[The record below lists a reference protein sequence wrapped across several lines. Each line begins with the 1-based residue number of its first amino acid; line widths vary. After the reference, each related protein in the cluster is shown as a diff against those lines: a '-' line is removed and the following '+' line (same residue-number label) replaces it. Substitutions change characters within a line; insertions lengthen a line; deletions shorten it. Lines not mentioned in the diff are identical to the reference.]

1 MCAMNA
7 SHHGS
12 RNPSWVALAA
22 HRAWLDA
29 EGGRLL
35 RFGTA
40 AASTAGAGFAW
51 LDASGTPDPGPG
63 VQLWIT
69 ARMAHVYALAHLRG
83 RPGAGPLAD
92 RGLAALD
99 GPLRDAEHGG
109 WYPAIPEPGKPSDGR
124 KTAYGHAFVL
134 LAAASLT
141 VAGRTGAKALLTDA
155 CDVMESRFWDDR
167 RGWVRE
173 SWDRAWQEPE
183 AYLGANAN
191 MHAVEAFLAAADAT
205 GDGVWR
211 DRALRVAEFFVD
223 HVARSQ
229 WWRVPEHFSADGHIV
244 PEYHDTN
251 RADPFRPYGT
261 TPGHALEWARLLLN
275 LEAALPDP
283 PNWLA
288 EAARWLFVVAVGAGW
303 DTDGQPGFVYTVD
316 HDDRPVVRARM
327 HWVIAEAICSAAALH
342 RRTGDLVYEH
352 WYRTWWDY
360 CAQYVI
366 DERDGSWHHELD
378 PDNRPASTVW
388 AGKPD
393 IYHAY
398 QATLLPQLP
407 LAGSAAGAV
416 RDAASGGE
424 AA

>member
-1 MCAMNA
+1 M
-7 SHHGS
+7 
-12 RNPSWVALAA
+12 RDERLTLRVPRPFLTRRRLAA
-22 HRAWLDA
+22 AWLDA

-40 AASTAGAGFAW
+40 AAPAAGAGFAW
-51 LDASGTPDPGPG
+51 LDASGTPDPAPG

-69 ARMAHVYALAHLRG
+69 ARMAHVRLARLRG
-83 RPGAGPLAD
+83 RPGASPLAD

-99 GPLRDAEHGG
+99 GPLRDAKHGG
-109 WYPAIPEPGKPSDGR
+109 WYPAIPEPGKR
-124 KTAYGHAFVL
+124 RRTAARRRTDTLSSSSPRQV
-134 LAAASLT
+134 LT
-141 VAGRTGAKALLTDA
+141 VAGRAGAKALLADA

-211 DRALRVAEFFVD
+211 DRALRIAEFFVD

-229 WWRVPEHFSADGHIV
+229 WWRIPEHFSADGHIV

-251 RADPFRPYGT
+251 RADLFRPYGT

-316 HDDRPVVRARM
+316 HDDRPAVPRPHALGDR
-327 HWVIAEAICSAAALH
+327 ERSAPP
-342 RRTGDLVYEH
+342 RPCTGGPATWSTSN

-378 PDNRPASTVW
+378 ADNQPASTVSGRQ
-388 AGKPD
+388 AGHLPRLPG
-393 IYHAY
+393 HPP
-398 QATLLPQLP
+398 PQLP
-407 LAGSAAGAV
+407 LAGSAAA
-416 RDAASGGE
+416 RRTRRCLRR
-424 AA
+424 